1 MKKRV
6 AITSGVVI
14 VGVGAWLG
22 ATWYTGK
29 RIEEQTHQYL
39 AQANEKLANVL
50 PGLTIRLEQD
60 RYDRG
65 FFSSQARYTLSFTA
79 DKDDETPLAIS
90 FKSDIAHGP
99 FPGGAIKRG
108 KFLPQ
113 LAFVHSELE
122 SNEQIKPLF
131 DMAQG
136 KTPLWSNAI
145 ISYDGVVDDQAGIA
159 ALSLNKDGGAID
171 FSGAAINTVYDYRT
185 QAVKGRLQADQL
197 LVDVPKGD
205 TPSKASLNGLSL
217 DIDTHL
223 GKFGVSV
230 GNSGLLIKRLELQT
244 PNIDQKLLIENLG
257 YAVVVSEDDKFV
269 GGKAVYKVDKVG
281 LADTDLGGGELAL
294 SVSHLDG
301 PALKSLSATYK
312 QMMHSLMGAGQA
324 DEGQQDEQVA
334 SVIENA
340 TKLLAAN
347 PSLGIDQLVWRNTA
361 GESRFNLALDL
372 TLPPGKDLAALDLS
386 EGASQLVQQLVKSIA
401 AELKV
406 SKPMAA
412 LLAQQVLTLR
422 GASPEQAK
430 READETIQGLA
441 GMAEMMALGRNDGDN
456 IISKFNYADGRG
468 ELNGKE
474 VPVKEWLAEL
484 GNSLGGDDVEEA
496 EETII
501 FDTLEADMIGALL
514 DEAGYDYD
522 YDAATRRFT
531 IDPDG
536 MTPTAISATLICA
549 PDCTTL
555 RMQAVYDDLPVPS
568 PADITRWNEEYQ
580 TFGRASINKR
590 GKVVLQND
598 VDVSD
603 GLSLDVLQIYL
614 LTFLAISDD
623 FPEIEE

>member
-301 PALKSLSATYK
+301 
-312 QMMHSLMGAGQA
+312 
-324 DEGQQDEQVA
+324 
-334 SVIENA
+334 
-340 TKLLAAN
+340 
-347 PSLGIDQLVWRNTA
+347 
-361 GESRFNLALDL
+361 
-372 TLPPGKDLAALDLS
+372 
-386 EGASQLVQQLVKSIA
+386 
-401 AELKV
+401 
-406 SKPMAA
+406 
-412 LLAQQVLTLR
+412 
-422 GASPEQAK
+422 
-430 READETIQGLA
+430 
-441 GMAEMMALGRNDGDN
+441 
-456 IISKFNYADGRG
+456 RG